1 MTPIAD
7 QAPFA
12 VPIADDS
19 AGKIPSGWRQAI
31 QLGVLF
37 ALIKL
42 TIEFAGN
49 IIAQHFGYGIFRDEL
64 YYIVCGRHL
73 AWGYVDQAPMV
84 ALQAR
89 VAETLFGFHNL
100 ALFRLISAIAGGVK
114 LLLTGLLAWSLGG
127 KRMTQVLAM
136 VGVLIAPIY
145 LGIDSFLSMNSF
157 EPVFWM
163 GCMLAVILMARGA
176 SPRWWSAFGILGGL
190 GLLNKPSI
198 AFFLVALLTA
208 LLLTPQR
215 RLLWNRW
222 TLLAIALIVAIPSP
236 YLLWQIHHHWPTFE
250 WLQNVNHSHKNVKLG
265 PLAFV
270 GAQIQMLTAFSIFL
284 LLPGLI
290 WLFAAKSARRFR
302 WIGIA
307 YLVLLAIMIHLYAK
321 DYYVAP
327 VYPVL
332 FAAGAL
338 AWQSA
343 FSASRKTAWLL
354 PAWCVV
360 LVIVGA
366 LALPMA
372 IPVLPPYTWIRYT
385 TTLHLTGGN
394 TETAPTGPLP
404 QFYAD
409 RFGWQQMVKQ
419 VAAVYDSLSPADRAQ
434 TAIFC
439 DNYGEAGA
447 IDVLGRKYGLP
458 NAISGHQNYFFW
470 GPRGYT
476 GQIVIVID
484 SDRSYDRLTKQF
496 QSVEVAAHTYNAL
509 GMPFENR
516 SIFLCR
522 GLKKP
527 LSALWPH
534 VKNWY

>member
-1 MTPIAD
+1 MMIIQNLPANESAISAT
-7 QAPFA
+7 APL
-12 VPIADDS
+12 DDCRE
-19 AGKIPSGWRQAI
+19 AM
-31 QLGVLF
+31 QLGLIF
-37 ALIKL
+37 AAIKIA
-42 TIEFAGN
+42 IEFFGN
-49 IIAQHFGYGIFRDEL
+49 IVAQHFGYGIFRDEL

-84 ALQAR
+84 AVQAR
-89 VAETLFGFHNL
+89 VAELLFGFHHL

-114 LLLTGLLAWSLGG
+114 LLLTGLLAWALGG
-127 KRMTQVLAM
+127 KRMAQILAM
-136 VGVLIAPIY
+136 IAVLIAPVY

-176 SPRWWSAFGILGGL
+176 SPRWWIAFGLLGGL

-198 AFFLVALLTA
+198 AFFLLALLIA

-215 RLLWNRW
+215 RLLWSRW
-222 TLLAIALIVAIPSP
+222 ALAAVALILLISLP
-236 YLLWQIHHHWPTFE
+236 YALWQVHHHFPTLE

-265 PLAFV
+265 PLSFI
-270 GAQIQMLTAFSIFL
+270 GAQIMMLHPISIFL

-290 WLFAAKSARRFR
+290 WLFVAKSARGFH
-302 WIGIA
+302 WIGIM

-327 VYPVL
+327 VYAVM

-338 AWQSA
+338 AWQTA
-343 FSASRKTAWLL
+343 FSHSRKTAWLL

-360 LVIVGA
+360 LVILGA
-366 LALPMA
+366 MTLPMA

-385 TTLHLTGGN
+385 HALHLTSEN
-394 TETAPTGPLP
+394 TETAATGPLP

-409 RFGWQQMVKQ
+409 RFGWQQMVQK

-434 TAIFC
+434 TAIFGS
-439 DNYGEAGA
+439 NYGEAA
-447 IDVLGRKYGLP
+447 AVDVLGRKYDLP
-458 NAISGHQNYFFW
+458 PAISGHQNYFFW

-476 GQIVIVID
+476 GQIMIVID
-484 SDRSYDRLTKQF
+484 SDDTYAHLTQLF
-496 QSVEVAAHTYNAL
+496 QSVQVVAHTYNAF

-527 LSALWPH
+527 LATLWPK